1 MEADQLGIQYLWNT
15 GYDPNAFV
23 SLLEKMQVREKSNP
37 GRSAAF
43 FRTHP
48 SIADR
53 IAQCQEEQRA
63 LPKKDLYI
71 TSSPEFDRV
80 KARLLANR

>member
-23 SLLEKMQVREKSNP
+23 SFLEKMQVREKSNP
-37 GRSAAF
+37 VPSAGF
-43 FRTHP
+43 FRTYP
-48 SIADR
+48 YTADR
-53 IAQCQEEQRA
+53 IAQGLEEQRA

-80 KARLLANR
+80 KAGLFANR

>member
-23 SLLEKMQVREKSNP
+23 SFLEKMQAKEKSNP
-37 GRSAAF
+37 GRSAGF

-48 SIADR
+48 STADR
-53 IAQCQEEQRA
+53 IAQCLEEQRA
-63 LPKKDLYI
+63 LPKKDSYV

-80 KARLLANR
+80 KARLLAGR